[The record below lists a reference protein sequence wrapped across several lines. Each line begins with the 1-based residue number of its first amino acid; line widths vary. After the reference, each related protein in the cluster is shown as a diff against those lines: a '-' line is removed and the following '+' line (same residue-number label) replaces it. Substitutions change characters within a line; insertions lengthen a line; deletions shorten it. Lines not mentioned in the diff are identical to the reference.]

1 MDLGIINLRTHT
13 PAKNGTPITAK
24 IELLSPQTVELRFNT
39 INGTPWLQIY
49 FLLVRI
55 KIKHMEM
62 AIIRRETAGTGSNQ
76 YNESE
81 TIIKYE
87 VMDGAP
93 AKGKQDVHVQL
104 LSTLSTPVCS
114 LVARSSCVP
123 RQQLRDNCHDDG
135 STVYICTKVVLFI
148 FSISSEN
155 REALPCRLSSES
167 WTLRAENR
175 RNGLD
180 TSVTTIVAVIK

>member
-1 MDLGIINLRTHT
+1 MPCDANENTLLCPQNAPET
-13 PAKNGTPITAK
+13 P
-24 IELLSPQTVELRFNT
+24 
-39 INGTPWLQIY
+39 QIY

-93 AKGKQDVHVQL
+93 AKGERKL
-104 LSTLSTPVCS
+104 TPKKCLTVSSFLRCS
-114 LVARSSCVP
+114 PHALVLTDP
-123 RQQLRDNCHDDG
+123 
-135 STVYICTKVVLFI
+135 
-148 FSISSEN
+148 
-155 REALPCRLSSES
+155 
-167 WTLRAENR
+167 
-175 RNGLD
+175 
-180 TSVTTIVAVIK
+180 